1 MFGSSL
7 LSGRYI
13 LILVMEYWM
22 KDESDGMVP
31 VGKMSKFLKYEKQ
44 LTILHRIWQKNK
56 PKKDRE

>member
-1 MFGSSL
+1 
-7 LSGRYI
+7 
-13 LILVMEYWM
+13 MEYWM

-56 PKKDRE
+56 PKKYRE